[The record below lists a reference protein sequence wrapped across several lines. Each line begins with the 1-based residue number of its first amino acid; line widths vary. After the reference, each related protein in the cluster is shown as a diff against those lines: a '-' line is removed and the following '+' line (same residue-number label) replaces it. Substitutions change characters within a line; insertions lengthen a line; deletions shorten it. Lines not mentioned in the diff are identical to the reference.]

1 MDALILER
9 EVIEDVLVIFQ
20 TGIRCIENVIQ
31 IVQPDLTKADPDAK
45 KCGE

>member
-20 TGIRCIENVIQ
+20 TSVGRIENIIQ
-31 IVQPDLTKADPDAK
+31 IIQPDLAKADPDAK